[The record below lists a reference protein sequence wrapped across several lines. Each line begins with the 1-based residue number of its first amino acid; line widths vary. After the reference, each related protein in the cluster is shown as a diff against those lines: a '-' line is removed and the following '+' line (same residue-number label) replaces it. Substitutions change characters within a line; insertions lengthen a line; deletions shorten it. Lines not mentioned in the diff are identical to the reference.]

1 MPCREPGYGAWLQRP
16 TGREG
21 VIAGL
26 EHSLVNLVE
35 ALVLGAVIGAE
46 RQWRQRFAG
55 IRTNALV
62 ALGAAG
68 FVTFSQLMPG
78 DASPTRVAAQVVS
91 GIGFL
96 GAGVI
101 FREGADVKG
110 LNTAATIWCS
120 AAAGLLAGIGAM
132 VHAVLFTALV
142 VAIHMLLRPLIKAVR
157 ARFPGDRAEA
167 EGAAGGQ
174 FHLRLVCAAES
185 LPGLRQALATGLD
198 ALPGVTLL
206 RLDGTEL
213 ASGDGQI
220 EAEFASRA
228 PVAAALERLLA
239 ALSGPYRVTA
249 ARWRADASGE

>member
-1 MPCREPGYGAWLQRP
+1 M
-16 TGREG
+16 GREG

-35 ALVLGAVIGAE
+35 ALVLGAIIGAE

-101 FREGADVKG
+101 FREGANVKG

-142 VAIHMLLRPLIKAVR
+142 VAIHVLLRPLIKAVR

-167 EGAAGGQ
+167 DGEAAAGGQ

-198 ALPGVTLL
+198 SLPGVTLL

-220 EAEFASRA
+220 EAEFAARA
-228 PVAAALERLLA
+228 PIATALEQLLA
-239 ALSGPYRVTA
+239 TLSGAYRVTA
-249 ARWRADASGE
+249 ARWRAEALAE

>member
-1 MPCREPGYGAWLQRP
+1 MQRP
-16 TGREG
+16 KGQEG

-26 EHSLVNLVE
+26 DHAVVHMLE
-35 ALVLGAVIGAE
+35 ALVLGAIIGAE

-55 IRTNALV
+55 LRTNALV

-101 FREGADVKG
+101 FREGANVKG

-132 VHAVLFTALV
+132 VHAALFTALV
-142 VAIHMLLRPLIKAVR
+142 VAVHVLLRPLVKALR
-157 ARFPGDRAEA
+157 GRFAAGDAA
-167 EGAAGGQ
+167 GDGGGAALTLTL
-174 FHLRLVCAAES
+174 HCPEAAM
-185 LPGLRQALATGLD
+185 PALRQALAEGLE
-198 ALPGVTLL
+198 ALPESTLL
-206 RLDGTEL
+206 RLDGAAQEGGG
-213 ASGDGQI
+213 ARI
-220 EAEFASRA
+220 EAEFSARA
-228 PVAAALERLLA
+228 PAGSAVEQLLLRLA
-239 ALSGPYRVTA
+239 ADHPITA
-249 ARWRADASGE
+249 ARWRAEAAQD